1 MKSNPATRGA
11 SALTSIALTALALSS
26 FAAVAAADPSS
37 PKPDGKPPEIK
48 DIKAYCIDFNWEG
61 QGRRKS
67 LARPGAWSSANPAGH
82 VAWYKTMG
90 ANVIQTFCVSTNGYA
105 WYKNGFVP
113 EQPGLKHDFL
123 PEVVKLG
130 HQGGMKVF
138 GYFTISCNPRW
149 GVEHPDL
156 SYGTPSTYHIPYT
169 DEYLDFLAKSIGD
182 AVRKTGIDGFMMD
195 WLWMPRRT
203 STQGNWLDCEKKLYQ
218 QLMGEP
224 FPGEDKLTEKSP
236 QYTAF
241 SRKALDRC
249 WKTIRKAAKE
259 ANPDCLIWLTVNQIN
274 HPHVVNSDI
283 YKEADWLMNEAGSM
297 EAIRK
302 IQGMV
307 GQHTR
312 LITCMA
318 LWNGQDASTAVPEAL
333 AAGVGLYG
341 FTVPKTGDGLI
352 PLDKIF
358 ERQVCELTGDDRN
371 IAVLARAYHG
381 MSVDALWKDGKFLEP
396 ENPPPFH
403 ISLQGRGRGVP
414 DRASISH
421 EKDQASVTI
430 TTPYGKGRAT
440 LIRNGAQW
448 PASLTIRLQKGKGET
463 ATAKTFLF
471 ANGKAGFSTTLD
483 GTNTVASGEIEGG
496 LDLGRPWG
504 DKFPLNPASKEPLK
518 VSVNRVAD
526 AIEIVV
532 PPEMTKSNPQVLAIE
547 WN

>member
-1 MKSNPATRGA
+1 MKQSHITCRVFD
-11 SALTSIALTALALSS
+11 LTTIALTALALSS
-26 FAAVAAADPSS
+26 FATVLAAEQPI
-37 PKPDGKPPEIK
+37 PKPVTPVEIK
-48 DIKAYCIDFNWEG
+48 EIKSYCIDFNWQG

-67 LARPGAWSSANPAGH
+67 LARPGMWNTANPAAH
-82 VAWYKTMG
+82 VAWYKAMG
-90 ANVIQTFCVSTNGYA
+90 ANVIQTFCVSTDGYA

-113 EQPGLKHDFL
+113 EQPGLKYDFL

-130 HQGGMKVF
+130 HQEGMKVF

-149 GVEHPDL
+149 GAEHPEL

-169 DEYLDFLAKSIGD
+169 DEYLDFLSKSIGD

-195 WLWMPRRT
+195 WLWMPKRT
-203 STQGNWLDCEKKLYQ
+203 STQDKWLDCEKKLYQ

-259 ANPDCLIWLTVNQIN
+259 ANPDCIIWLTVNQIN

-283 YKEADWLMNEAGSM
+283 YKETDWLMNEAGSM

-302 IQGMV
+302 IECMIGK
-307 GQHTR
+307 HTR
-312 LITCMA
+312 LVTCMA

-341 FTVPKTGDGLI
+341 FTAPKTGDGLI
-352 PLDKIF
+352 PLDSIL
-358 ERQVCELTGDDRN
+358 ERQVCELTGDDLN

-381 MSVDALWKDGKFLEP
+381 KSVDALWKDGEFVEP
-396 ENPPPFH
+396 ANPPPFH
-403 ISLQGRGRGVP
+403 ISLKGRGRGMP

-421 EKDQASVTI
+421 EKDRASVTI
-430 TTPYGKGRAT
+430 TSPYGKGRAT
-440 LIRNGAQW
+440 LTRNGAQW
-448 PASLTIRLQKGKGET
+448 PASVTIRLQKNKGES
-463 ATAKTFLF
+463 ATAKSFLL
-471 ANGKAGFSTTLD
+471 ANGQAGFSATLD
-483 GTNTVASGEIEGG
+483 GTNTVASGAIEGG
-496 LDLGRPWG
+496 LDLGRAWG
-504 DKFPLNPASKEPLK
+504 DKFPLKPVSQEPLK
-518 VSVNRVAD
+518 VGVNRAAD

-532 PPEMTKSNPQVLAIE
+532 PPDLTKSNPQVLAIE